1 MSPKKRE
8 TSKIPGADRSVRVDK
23 LRNLKALI
31 ATAKDVFASSGV
43 DAPVREIA
51 EKAGVGLGT
60 VYRHFPQRADLI
72 AAVFRHEVDA
82 CSDAAAVLVAEHEP
96 AEALVRWIQR
106 YADFLATKKGL
117 APALHS
123 GDPAY
128 ENLRGYFDE
137 RVRPALKMLLER
149 AVKAGEIR
157 GDATADDILSAV
169 GSLCMSAYSGDREK
183 TRRMIG
189 LFLDGLRYGA
199 KR

>member
-1 MSPKKRE
+1 MTAKKKE
-8 TSKIPGADRSVRVDK
+8 TSKLPGEDRSVRVDK

-31 ATAKDVFASSGV
+31 ETAKEVFATSGV

-82 CSDAAAVLVAEHEP
+82 CSDAAAALVAEHES
-96 AEALVRWIQR
+96 AEALALWIQH

-117 APALHS
+117 APALRS

-128 ENLRGYFDE
+128 ENLRSYFDE
-137 RVRPALKMLLER
+137 RVRPALEMLLER
-149 AVKAGEIR
+149 SVKAGKIR
-157 GDATADDILSAV
+157 SDANADDILSAV
-169 GSLCMSAYSGDREK
+169 AGLCMSAYSGDREK

-189 LFLDGLRYGA
+189 FFVDGLRYGA